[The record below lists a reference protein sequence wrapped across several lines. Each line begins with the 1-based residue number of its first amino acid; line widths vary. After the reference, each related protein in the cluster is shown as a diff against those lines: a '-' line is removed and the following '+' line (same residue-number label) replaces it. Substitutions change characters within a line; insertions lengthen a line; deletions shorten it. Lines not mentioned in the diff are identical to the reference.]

1 MYKLAVFDIDGT
13 LAVEGNLVPE
23 TALAALEKL
32 KGNGVECLIATG
44 RERENLHIILE
55 ITGIENYVA
64 CNGHYVKFQEE
75 TLYRYTYPE
84 DVIEEIRKTCEK
96 DGNYYGFSNGKG
108 IFISK
113 FEKLREEF
121 SHPML
126 EKVKLLE
133 KVEGEV
139 ENIILFS
146 QDKGE
151 DFKFLEGEY
160 NLIPWGDGMYDVL
173 KRDRSKAVGIE
184 EIRRELGVR
193 QEEII
198 CFGDGFNDME
208 MIEYAGLGI
217 AMGNAKEEL
226 KEIADHITDTA
237 ANDGI
242 YKACKKFGL
251 I

>member
-84 DVIEEIRKTCEK
+84 DVIEEIRKTCKK

-113 FEKLREEF
+113 FEKLKEEF

-133 KVEGEV
+133 K
-139 ENIILFS
+139 II
-146 QDKGE
+146 
-151 DFKFLEGEY
+151 
-160 NLIPWGDGMYDVL
+160 
-173 KRDRSKAVGIE
+173 
-184 EIRRELGVR
+184 
-193 QEEII
+193 
-198 CFGDGFNDME
+198 
-208 MIEYAGLGI
+208 
-217 AMGNAKEEL
+217 
-226 KEIADHITDTA
+226 
-237 ANDGI
+237 
-242 YKACKKFGL
+242 
-251 I
+251 